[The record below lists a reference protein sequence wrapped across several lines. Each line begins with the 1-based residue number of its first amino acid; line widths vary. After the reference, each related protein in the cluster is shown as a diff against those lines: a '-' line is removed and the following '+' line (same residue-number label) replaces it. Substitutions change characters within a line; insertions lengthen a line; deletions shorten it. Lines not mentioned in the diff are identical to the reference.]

1 MRRHDLH
8 LVSLVAGVVFVGLGL
23 SALVADSAAVSLDW
37 RWLWPPILIGA
48 GVAGLV
54 ASRPKSDDDSG

>member
-1 MRRHDLH
+1 MRRHELH

-23 SALVADSAAVSLDW
+23 SALVADWAVADLDW
-37 RWLWPPILIGA
+37 QWVWPPILIGA

-54 ASRPKSDDDSG
+54 ASRPRPDDDGG